1 MGYEMTCCGMARHGA
16 AQHGTVL
23 YGTRMA
29 YGMARER
36 EREREIEYGDLTT
49 ISPPTISKSNLNC
62 PVEQVEHPSG
72 KISIL
77 KVKLF
82 VETIVVEIV
91 VKSRYEERERERET
105 EGGRRRRQ
113 GDARRG
119 VGEAAAA
126 AGEVHR
132 VLPGRAAAAPG
143 QPRAEV
149 PAGRVPRGR
158 QPVARRPRG
167 LGDPG
172 GETPPRPGSL
182 PGVGG
187 GGGGGCARGVRY
199 VCVCVP
205 GRLTGSQ
212 LVDFTPGVCVCVCVC
227 VFLGD

>member
-1 MGYEMTCCGMARHGA
+1 M
-16 AQHGTVL
+16 
-23 YGTRMA
+23 
-29 YGMARER
+29 
-36 EREREIEYGDLTT
+36 
-49 ISPPTISKSNLNC
+49 K
-62 PVEQVEHPSG
+62 
-72 KISIL
+72 
-77 KVKLF
+77 
-82 VETIVVEIV
+82 
-91 VKSRYEERERERET
+91 RERERET

-212 LVDFTPGVCVCVCVC
+212 LVDFTPGVCVCVCVSGRLTGSPP
-227 VFLGD
+227 VDVTPKLGSSRVTHRPVCALNPTAPKQPETDR